1 MRIAMAQVA
10 LRKVF
15 RGNGLMSAIFQTS
28 GTNLLVM
35 TLTMLSSILTS
46 RMFGVEGKGAFS
58 AILFW
63 PALLTGLVG
72 FGLPTSIIYN
82 IKQSATEKSAQYVR
96 LSFLFQ
102 VPVCIIIGIV
112 AWFGLPFWLSSFPPE
127 VVQISRWYTIAT
139 VPVLIVINLI
149 SALSQSRE
157 KFAVYNGIR
166 LMIPLFNVGGLFV
179 LWGLGML
186 SIQLA
191 AAIYFVT
198 SFSVVA
204 WAIYA
209 NRNELRLRWFKDRVD
224 QSSAKKLF
232 GYGSKVYGV
241 ELLGTLYTQF
251 DKIIILALLTP
262 RDFGLYSV
270 VFALSRIYNAV
281 QTAISNVVFP
291 KVTGL
296 PQEQIIRTVGRA
308 FRISLMVMMII
319 VIPTMFVGNYLMG
332 LLFGSEFLEASVA
345 FYILAVEC
353 IIGGGSWILASAFNA
368 LGRPGLV
375 MIRQLIALS
384 VTVALFFVF
393 TPLWGLNGIAIA
405 LLIGSIVRM
414 VVTVAA
420 MKIVF
425 KVKFAAMFYDK
436 EDIPFLYER
445 LNKKRRRVT
454 QGGDGDAG
462 H

>member
-1 MRIAMAQVA
+1 MAQVA

-436 EDIPFLYER
+436 QDLPFLYER

>member
-1 MRIAMAQVA
+1 MAQVA

-15 RGNGLMSAIFQTS
+15 SGNGLMSAIFQTS

-232 GYGSKVYGV
+232 GYGSRVYGV

-405 LLIGSIVRM
+405 LMIGSIVRM

-436 EDIPFLYER
+436 EDLTFLYER

>member
-1 MRIAMAQVA
+1 MAQVA

-15 RGNGLMSAIFQTS
+15 SGNGLMSAIFQTS

-436 EDIPFLYER
+436 EDLTFLYER

>member
-1 MRIAMAQVA
+1 MAQVA

-82 IKQSATEKSAQYVR
+82 IKQSVTEKSAQYVR

-436 EDIPFLYER
+436 EDLTFLYER

>member
-1 MRIAMAQVA
+1 MAQVA

-102 VPVCIIIGIV
+102 VPVCIIIGVV

-224 QSSAKKLF
+224 RSSAKKLF

-436 EDIPFLYER
+436 EDLPFLYAR

>member
-1 MRIAMAQVA
+1 MAQVA

-102 VPVCIIIGIV
+102 VPVCIIIGVV

-445 LNKKRRRVT
+445 LNKKRKRVT

>member
-1 MRIAMAQVA
+1 MAQFA

-209 NRNELRLRWFKDRVD
+209 NRDELRLRWFKDRVD

-436 EDIPFLYER
+436 EDLTFLYER

>member
-1 MRIAMAQVA
+1 MAQVA

-232 GYGSKVYGV
+232 GYGSRVYGV

-425 KVKFAAMFYDK
+425 KVKFTAMFYDK
-436 EDIPFLYER
+436 EDLSFLYER

>member
-1 MRIAMAQVA
+1 MAQVA

-112 AWFGLPFWLSSFPPE
+112 AWFGLPFWLSSFPLE

-209 NRNELRLRWFKDRVD
+209 NRNELKLRWFKDRVD

-232 GYGSKVYGV
+232 GYGSRVYGV

-436 EDIPFLYER
+436 EDLTFLYER

>member
-1 MRIAMAQVA
+1 MAQVA

-436 EDIPFLYER
+436 EDLPFLYER

>member
-1 MRIAMAQVA
+1 MAQVA

-15 RGNGLMSAIFQTS
+15 RGNGLMNAIFQTS

>member
-1 MRIAMAQVA
+1 MAQVA

-209 NRNELRLRWFKDRVD
+209 NRDELRLRWFKDRVD

-232 GYGSKVYGV
+232 GYGSRVYGV

-436 EDIPFLYER
+436 EDLPFLYER

>member
-1 MRIAMAQVA
+1 MAQFA

-191 AAIYFVT
+191 G
-198 SFSVVA
+198 
-204 WAIYA
+204 
-209 NRNELRLRWFKDRVD
+209 RD
-224 QSSAKKLF
+224 LF
-232 GYGSKVYGV
+232 CNQLLSGGVGY
-241 ELLGTLYTQF
+241 LCQ
-251 DKIIILALLTP
+251 P
-262 RDFGLYSV
+262 
-270 VFALSRIYNAV
+270 
-281 QTAISNVVFP
+281 
-291 KVTGL
+291 
-296 PQEQIIRTVGRA
+296 
-308 FRISLMVMMII
+308 
-319 VIPTMFVGNYLMG
+319 
-332 LLFGSEFLEASVA
+332 
-345 FYILAVEC
+345 
-353 IIGGGSWILASAFNA
+353 
-368 LGRPGLV
+368 
-375 MIRQLIALS
+375 
-384 VTVALFFVF
+384 
-393 TPLWGLNGIAIA
+393 
-405 LLIGSIVRM
+405 
-414 VVTVAA
+414 
-420 MKIVF
+420 
-425 KVKFAAMFYDK
+425 
-436 EDIPFLYER
+436 
-445 LNKKRRRVT
+445 
-454 QGGDGDAG
+454 
-462 H
+462 

>member
-1 MRIAMAQVA
+1 MAQVA

-232 GYGSKVYGV
+232 GYGSRVYGV

-393 TPLWGLNGIAIA
+393 TPLWGSTELQ
-405 LLIGSIVRM
+405 LP
-414 VVTVAA
+414 
-420 MKIVF
+420 
-425 KVKFAAMFYDK
+425 Y
-436 EDIPFLYER
+436 
-445 LNKKRRRVT
+445 
-454 QGGDGDAG
+454 
-462 H
+462 

>member
-1 MRIAMAQVA
+1 MAQVA

-209 NRNELRLRWFKDRVD
+209 NRDELRLRWFKDRVD

-232 GYGSKVYGV
+232 GYGSRVYGV

>member
-1 MRIAMAQVA
+1 MAQVA
-10 LRKVF
+10 LRKVL

-82 IKQSATEKSAQYVR
+82 IKQSVTEKSAQYVR

>member
-1 MRIAMAQVA
+1 MAQVA

-112 AWFGLPFWLSSFPPE
+112 AWFGLPFWLSSFPTE

-232 GYGSKVYGV
+232 GYGSRVYGV

>member
-1 MRIAMAQVA
+1 MAQIA

-15 RGNGLMSAIFQTS
+15 KGNGLMNVILQTS

-35 TLTMLSSILTS
+35 SLTMLSSIITS

-82 IKQSATEKSAQYVR
+82 IKQSAAEKSAEYVR

-102 VPVCIIIGIV
+102 IPVCILVGII
-112 AWFGLPFWLSSFPPE
+112 AWFSLPSWLSGFSPE
-127 VVQISRWYTIAT
+127 VVQISRWYTIST
-139 VPVLIVINLI
+139 IPVLIVINLI

-166 LMIPLFNVGGLFV
+166 LMIPLFNVGGLLV
-179 LWGLGML
+179 LWGLGIL
-186 SIQLA
+186 SIRLA
-191 AAIYFVT
+191 AAVYFVT
-198 SFSVVA
+198 SFSVVV

-209 NRNELRLRWFKDRVD
+209 NRSELKLRWFRDRVD
-224 QSSAKKLF
+224 QGSAKKLF
-232 GYGSKVYGV
+232 GYGSRVFGV

-296 PQEQIIRTVGRA
+296 PQEEIIRTVGRT
-308 FRISLMVMMII
+308 FRISLIVMMII
-319 VIPTMFVGNYLMG
+319 VLPTMFIGNFLMG
-332 LLFGSEFLEASVA
+332 ILFGPEFLEASVA

-375 MIRQLIALS
+375 MVRQLIALS
-384 VTVALFFVF
+384 VTIALFFVL
-393 TPLWGLNGIAIA
+393 TPLWGLNGIAIS
-405 LLIGSIVRM
+405 LLLGSIVRM
-414 VVTVAA
+414 IVTVAA

-425 KVKFAAMFYDK
+425 KVKFGAMFYDR
-436 EDIPFLYER
+436 EDLSFLYER

-462 H
+462 

>member
-1 MRIAMAQVA
+1 MAQVA

-232 GYGSKVYGV
+232 GYGSRVYGV

-436 EDIPFLYER
+436 EDLSFLYER

-454 QGGDGDAG
+454 QGGDGDVG

>member
-1 MRIAMAQVA
+1 MAQVA

-112 AWFGLPFWLSSFPPE
+112 AWFGLPFWLSNFPPE

-436 EDIPFLYER
+436 EDLPFLYER

>member
-1 MRIAMAQVA
+1 MAQVA

-232 GYGSKVYGV
+232 GYGSRVYGV

-436 EDIPFLYER
+436 EDLTFLYER

-454 QGGDGDAG
+454 QGGDGDGDAG

>member
-1 MRIAMAQVA
+1 MAQVA

-15 RGNGLMSAIFQTS
+15 RGKGLMSAIFQTS

-82 IKQSATEKSAQYVR
+82 IKQSASEKSAQYVR

-209 NRNELRLRWFKDRVD
+209 NRDELRLRWFKDRVD

-436 EDIPFLYER
+436 EDLPFLYER

>member
-1 MRIAMAQVA
+1 
-10 LRKVF
+10 
-15 RGNGLMSAIFQTS
+15 MSVIFQTS

-46 RMFGVEGKGAFS
+46 RIFGVEGKGAFS

-82 IKQSATEKSAQYVR
+82 IRQSAAEKSAQYVR

-102 VPVCIIIGIV
+102 IPICIIIGIV
-112 AWFGLPFWLSSFPPE
+112 AWVGLPYWLSSFPPE
-127 VVQISRWYTIAT
+127 VIQISRWYTIAT

-166 LMIPLFNVGGLFV
+166 LMIPLFNVGGLFL
-179 LWGLGML
+179 LWGLGMM

-191 AAIYFVT
+191 ALIYFIT
-198 SFSVVA
+198 SFSVVI

-209 NRNELRLRWFKDRVD
+209 NRKELKLRWLQDPVDRE
-224 QSSAKKLF
+224 SAKKLF
-232 GYGSKVYGV
+232 GYGSKVFGV

-308 FRISLMVMMII
+308 FRISLIVMMII
-319 VIPTMFVGNYLMG
+319 VLPTMFIGNFLMG
-332 LLFGSEFLEASVA
+332 ILFGSEFLEASVA

-375 MIRQLIALS
+375 MIRQLIALT
-384 VTVALFFVF
+384 VTIALFFVF

-414 VVTVAA
+414 LVTVAA

-425 KVKFAAMFYDK
+425 KVKFGAMFYDK
-436 EDIPFLYER
+436 EDLLFLHER
-445 LNKKRRRVT
+445 LNKKRRRVA

>member
-1 MRIAMAQVA
+1 MAQVA

-436 EDIPFLYER
+436 EDLSFLYER

>member
-1 MRIAMAQVA
+1 MAQVA

-425 KVKFAAMFYDK
+425 KVKFAAMVYDK
-436 EDIPFLYER
+436 EDLTFLYER

>member
-1 MRIAMAQVA
+1 MAQVA

-232 GYGSKVYGV
+232 GYGSRVYGV

>member
-1 MRIAMAQVA
+1 MAQVA

-102 VPVCIIIGIV
+102 VPVCIIIGII

-332 LLFGSEFLEASVA
+332 ILFGSEFLEASVA

-393 TPLWGLNGIAIA
+393 TPLWGLNGIAVA

-436 EDIPFLYER
+436 EDLPFLYER

>member
-1 MRIAMAQVA
+1 MAQVA

-102 VPVCIIIGIV
+102 VPVCIIIGVV

>member
-1 MRIAMAQVA
+1 MAQVA

-127 VVQISRWYTIAT
+127 VVHISRWYTIAT

>member
-1 MRIAMAQVA
+1 MAQVA
-10 LRKVF
+10 LNKVL

-35 TLTMLSSILTS
+35 VLTMLSSILTS

-82 IKQSATEKSAQYVR
+82 IKQSANEKSAQYVR

-102 VPVCIIIGIV
+102 IPVSIIIGVI
-112 AWFGLPFWLSSFPPE
+112 AWFGIPLWLSSFPAE
-127 VVQISRWYTIAT
+127 VIQISRWYTIAT

-179 LWGLGML
+179 LWGLGLL

-191 AAIYFVT
+191 AAVYFVT
-198 SFSVVA
+198 SFSVVV

-209 NRNELRLRWFKDRVD
+209 NRTELRLRWFRDRLD
-224 QSSAKKLF
+224 QVTAKKLF
-232 GYGSKVYGV
+232 GYGGKVYGV

-291 KVTGL
+291 KVTDL
-296 PQEQIIRTVGRA
+296 PQVQIIQTVGRA
-308 FRISLMVMMII
+308 FRISLIVMMII
-319 VIPTMFVGNYLMG
+319 VIPTMFIGNYLMG

-345 FYILAVEC
+345 FYILAIEC

-405 LLIGSIVRM
+405 LLVGSIVRM
-414 VVTVAA
+414 LVTVAA
-420 MKIVF
+420 MNIVF
-425 KVKFAAMFYDK
+425 KVRFGTMFFDK
-436 EDIPFLYER
+436 QDLPFLYER
-445 LNKKRRRVT
+445 LYKKRKRVT

>member
-1 MRIAMAQVA
+1 MAQVA

-232 GYGSKVYGV
+232 GYGSRVYGV

-436 EDIPFLYER
+436 EDLTFLYER

>member
-1 MRIAMAQVA
+1 MAQVA

-15 RGNGLMSAIFQTS
+15 RGNGLMSAILQTS

-112 AWFGLPFWLSSFPPE
+112 AWFGLPFWISSFPPE

-291 KVTGL
+291 KVTGS

-319 VIPTMFVGNYLMG
+319 VIPAMFVGNYLMG

-436 EDIPFLYER
+436 EDLPFLYER

>member
-1 MRIAMAQVA
+1 MAQVA

-393 TPLWGLNGIAIA
+393 TPLWGLNGIAFA

-436 EDIPFLYER
+436 EDLPFLYER

>member
-1 MRIAMAQVA
+1 M
-10 LRKVF
+10 
-15 RGNGLMSAIFQTS
+15 
-28 GTNLLVM
+28 
-35 TLTMLSSILTS
+35 
-46 RMFGVEGKGAFS
+46 
-58 AILFW
+58 
-63 PALLTGLVG
+63 
-72 FGLPTSIIYN
+72 
-82 IKQSATEKSAQYVR
+82 
-96 LSFLFQ
+96 
-102 VPVCIIIGIV
+102 
-112 AWFGLPFWLSSFPPE
+112 
-127 VVQISRWYTIAT
+127 
-139 VPVLIVINLI
+139 
-149 SALSQSRE
+149 
-157 KFAVYNGIR
+157 
-166 LMIPLFNVGGLFV
+166 
-179 LWGLGML
+179 
-186 SIQLA
+186 
-191 AAIYFVT
+191 
-198 SFSVVA
+198 VA

-232 GYGSKVYGV
+232 GYGSRVYGV

-375 MIRQLIALS
+375 MIRQAHCTLGNGGFVLCIHPVVGAQRNCDCLIDR
-384 VTVALFFVF
+384 VHCT
-393 TPLWGLNGIAIA
+393 NG
-405 LLIGSIVRM
+405 G
-414 VVTVAA
+414 
-420 MKIVF
+420 
-425 KVKFAAMFYDK
+425 YCGCD
-436 EDIPFLYER
+436 EDCI
-445 LNKKRRRVT
+445 
-454 QGGDGDAG
+454 
-462 H
+462 

>member
-1 MRIAMAQVA
+1 MAQVA

-82 IKQSATEKSAQYVR
+82 IKQSVTEKSAQYVR

>member
-1 MRIAMAQVA
+1 MAQVA

>member
-1 MRIAMAQVA
+1 MAQVA

-436 EDIPFLYER
+436 EDLTFLYER